1 MTNEEYENA
10 IARADDFLDILK
22 DTCHD
27 QHDKIKELEN
37 RTNRAIEFID
47 KYIEEYKER
56 SYTEKNL
63 YLFEQCLN
71 GIKILLTIEE
81 ILKGEQNE

>member
-37 RTNRAIEFID
+37 KTNYRN
-47 KYIEEYKER
+47 Y
-56 SYTEKNL
+56 EKR
-63 YLFEQCLN
+63 
-71 GIKILLTIEE
+71 KKT
-81 ILKGEQNE
+81 